1 MWSPG
6 RPVPSS
12 LFLMTSSCQPMTRT
26 GPSASSCWGL
36 PWSPGWQVWRPE
48 MKLITNFC
56 VSCNISNHWKE
67 MVAGG
72 PRGALHWRLAAPVL
86 CSERRHAAHRTVDF
100 PISSEHFLYFLLQL
114 PDRICWRSFRVS
126 SSGLLLRD
134 RGDKVQ
140 GSAGHRD
147 AADGDA
153 RDSLHPS
160 QLQHRLERWC
170 RTEIWMIMSV
180 VSSER
185 CLHHIPLCPGS
196 LDGLHAEVSHIPRL

>member
-1 MWSPG
+1 
-6 RPVPSS
+6 
-12 LFLMTSSCQPMTRT
+12 
-26 GPSASSCWGL
+26 
-36 PWSPGWQVWRPE
+36 
-48 MKLITNFC
+48 
-56 VSCNISNHWKE
+56 

-170 RTEIWMIMSV
+170 RTEI
-180 VSSER
+180 
-185 CLHHIPLCPGS
+185 
-196 LDGLHAEVSHIPRL
+196 